1 MTERTFDLPR
11 GGIYTITDEAV
22 TALLGTG
29 SGEAARLYL
38 YLLSHRGKCLDKEAC
53 AALGMAPAA
62 LKAALQLLQTA
73 GVLREVAPPAAPPLV
88 NDARPDYAGAEV
100 AQGIKRDPAF
110 RHVVDEVQ
118 RRLGKILSSNDLQIL
133 FGLYDWRGLTP
144 GLISLLVSHCLED
157 ARRRFGEGGRPPTMR
172 QIDKEA
178 AIWEQKGLD
187 TEEKAERY
195 IETQETRRQAGSRIY
210 RLLGIE
216 SRAPS
221 PSESRYVSEWT
232 DMGFAPDA
240 VALAY
245 DKTVLKTGALNWKY
259 MNSILRNWHEKNLH
273 TPSEIESGDT
283 APAKRT
289 PAGTPA
295 GRAAAAAAPGRRERE
310 AVERMRRYVKGE

>member
-11 GGIYTITDEAV
+11 GGVYTITDETV

-38 YLLSHRGKCLDKEAC
+38 YLLSHRGKCLDTKAC
-53 AALGMAPAA
+53 AALGMTAAA

-73 GVLREVAPPAAPPLV
+73 GVLREAAPAAPPLG
-88 NDARPDYAGAEV
+88 DARPDYAGAEV

-144 GLISLLVSHCLED
+144 GVISLLTAHCVED
-157 ARRRFGEGGRPPTMR
+157 TRRRFGEGGRPPTMR

-178 AIWEQKGLD
+178 AIWEQRGID

-195 IETQETRRQAGSRIY
+195 IETQETRRQVSSRVY

-216 SRAPS
+216 GRAPS
-221 PSESRYVSEWT
+221 SSESRYVSEWA
-232 DMGFAPDA
+232 DMGFAPD
-240 VALAY
+240 VVSLAY
-245 DKTVLKTGALNWKY
+245 DRTVLKTGTLNWKY
-259 MNSILRNWHEKNLH
+259 MHSILCSWHEKGLH
-273 TPSEIESGDT
+273 TPAEIEAGDT
-283 APAKRT
+283 APAKRA
-289 PAGTPA
+289 PAAPA
-295 GRAAAAAAPGRRERE
+295 SGSVGAKPAPGRRERE
-310 AVERMRRYVKGE
+310 AVERIRRLVKGE

>member
-11 GGIYTITDEAV
+11 GGVHTITDETV

-38 YLLSHRGKCLDKEAC
+38 YLLSHRGKCLDTKAC
-53 AALGMAPAA
+53 TALGMTAAA
-62 LKAALQLLQTA
+62 LKDALQLLQTA
-73 GVLREVAPPAAPPLV
+73 GVLRETAPAAPPV
-88 NDARPDYAGAEV
+88 SDVRPDYAGAEV

-118 RRLGKILSSNDLQIL
+118 RRLGKILSSSDLQIL

-144 GLISLLVSHCLED
+144 GVISLLVAYCVED
-157 ARRRFGEGGRPPTMR
+157 ARRRFGEDGRPPTMR

-178 AIWEQKGLD
+178 AVWEQKGID
-187 TEEKAERY
+187 AEEKAERY
-195 IETQETRRQAGSRIY
+195 IETQETKRQVSSRVY

-216 SRAPS
+216 NRAPS
-221 PSESRYVSEWT
+221 PSESRYVSEWAE
-232 DMGFAPDA
+232 MGFAPDA

-259 MNSILRNWHEKNLH
+259 MHSILRSWHEKNLH
-273 TPSEIESGDT
+273 APSEIEAGDA
-283 APAKRT
+283 APSKRT
-289 PAGTPA
+289 PGAPTP
-295 GRAAAAAAPGRRERE
+295 GSAAAKTVPGRRERE